1 MPLQKIQFK
10 PGIVRD
16 LTAYTTEGGWFDGN
30 LVRFRLGF
38 PQSVGGWQRF
48 SSYTYLGVARSLM
61 GWSTLAGQYYIGVGT
76 SVKFYIESGG
86 QYYDVTPIRRT
97 VSLTASS
104 STASTGGPFI
114 ATSGSPLINV
124 YDVGH
129 GCTSGDYVTFSGA
142 TSLGGNLTATVLNK
156 EYSITKVIDGD
167 NYQITASVNAAAGDT
182 GHGGTVTTNY
192 QINTGLDDAVSGAGW
207 GAGIWGGGTAFFGG
221 SGSIV
226 TTGTSGTGSTATVT
240 FAAQT
245 TAPPVGSKVVLRGIT
260 PTGYNG
266 IYTITAATTSSVS
279 FASTTVGSQ
288 TVAGTVGVFTSSV
301 PARGWG
307 SSVAID
313 SGNTLRLWSQDTWG
327 EDLVFS
333 VHNGGIYY
341 WQSINGTASQLPP
354 TTDPATRAVSI
365 ASLSTDTTCPTSAT
379 QIIVSDRDRHLIA
392 FGANNYLN
400 SSNAVVSNQDA
411 MLIRWSDQEDF
422 TTWYPTATN
431 SAGDLRLGTGSQI
444 IRAVETKREILVF
457 TDIALYSMQFIGPPY
472 TYGIQQVSSNTTTIG
487 FNAFAVV
494 EDNVIWMGLNK
505 FYIYA
510 GSTDEVMCPVKGYV
524 FDNLNHAQSD
534 KIFAAVN
541 SEFNEI
547 TWFYPSSNATE
558 NDSYVTYNY
567 ADKAW
572 TYGSLARTA
581 WVDRGVLDYPVA
593 AGTDGY
599 LYNHEI
605 GTDDGSQNPP
615 VAISSYIESSPFDIG
630 EGDQFS
636 FIKRIIPDITFV
648 NSTDSP
654 TASMTLKMQNFPGS
668 NYSQSKASSVT
679 QSATVPVEQFTEQVF
694 VRLRGRQATFRLESN
709 KVGTRWVMG
718 SPRLDL
724 QPDGRR

>member
-48 SSYTYLGVARSLM
+48 SNNTYLGIARSLM
-61 GWSTLAGQYYIGVGT
+61 GWSSVAGQYYIGVGT
-76 SVKFYIESGG
+76 SLKFYIENGG

-97 VSLTASS
+97 VSLTAWG
-104 STASTGGPFI
+104 STHPTGGPFT
-114 ATSGSPLINV
+114 ATNGSAIINV

-129 GCTSGDYVTFSGA
+129 GCTVNDFVTYSGA
-142 TSLGGNLTATVLNK
+142 TSLGDNLTATVLNQ
-156 EYSITKVIDGD
+156 EYQVTKVIDGD
-167 NYQITASVNAAAGDT
+167 NYQITALVNATSGDT
-182 GHGGTVTTNY
+182 GHGGTVTAKY
-192 QINTGLDDAVSGAGW
+192 QIQTGLDDAVTGAGW
-207 GAGIWGGGTAFFGG
+207 GAGTWG
-221 SGSIV
+221 
-226 TTGTSGTGSTATVT
+226 
-240 FAAQT
+240 
-245 TAPPVGSKVVLRGIT
+245 RG
-260 PTGYNG
+260 
-266 IYTITAATTSSVS
+266 
-279 FASTTVGSQ
+279 
-288 TVAGTVGVFTSSV
+288 
-301 PARGWG
+301 GWG
-307 SSVAID
+307 SSIALD
-313 SGNTLRLWSQDTWG
+313 SGNTLRMWSQDTWG
-327 EDLVFS
+327 EDVIFG

-341 WQSINGTASQLPP
+341 WQSMNGTASQLPP
-354 TTDPATRAVSI
+354 TTNPATRAVTI
-365 ASLSTDTTCPTSAT
+365 ASLSTDTSCPTSAT
-379 QIIVSDRDRHLIA
+379 QILVSDRDRHLIA
-392 FGANNYLN
+392 FGPNNYIS
-400 SSNAVVSNQDA
+400 SSNTIVTTQDS

-422 TTWYPTATN
+422 ATWYPTATN

-510 GSTDEVMCPVKGYV
+510 GSTDELVCSIKNYV
-524 FDNLNHAQSD
+524 FNNLNLAQAD
-534 KIFAAVN
+534 KICAAVN

-547 TWFYPSSNATE
+547 TWFYPSASATE

-567 ADKAW
+567 AEKAW
-572 TYGSLARTA
+572 TYGTLCRTA
-581 WVDRGVLDYPVA
+581 WLDRGVLDNPVA
-593 AGTDGY
+593 ASNDGY

-605 GTDDGSQNPP
+605 GTDDGSQNPA

-630 EGDQFS
+630 EGDHFS

-668 NYSQSKASSVT
+668 NYSQTKASSVV
-679 QSATVPVEQFTEQVF
+679 QSATVPVEQFTEQAY

-709 KVGTRWVMG
+709 KIGTRWVLG
-718 SPRLDL
+718 SPRLEI